1 MSIARLKKVTVC
13 GLSTEKDSL
22 LSGLQ
27 ALGCM
32 HLLPLR
38 PAPAEVEKVA
48 SPRAEAAYKALRF
61 LTDMPEKR
69 KQVTR
74 DPSFDVE
81 KVVDAAL
88 AVKDRLRDAEDS
100 RRAHRAAK
108 RRYRPRARR

>member
-1 MSIARLKKVTVC
+1 MSIARVKRVTVC
-13 GLSTEKDSL
+13 GLLTEKEDL
-22 LSGLQ
+22 LKGLQ

-69 KQVTR
+69 KHEDTLTLDLVIATR
-74 DPSFDVE
+74 EHE
-81 KVVDAAL
+81 KS
-88 AVKDRLRDAEDS
+88 RLLR
-100 RRAHRAAK
+100 
-108 RRYRPRARR
+108 